1 MLSNLNYKNFD
12 YDYKNFDVVVVG
24 AGAAGITITRE
35 LARLGHHVALVEAGD
50 YEFSERSQEI
60 YKARSIGDPYFDL
73 DVARLR
79 FFGGTTNH
87 WTGYCRTFEVED
99 FERDYLG
106 EEFKWPIKNDQLKP
120 YLKTACNI
128 LEISDV
134 FNDKIITQSD
144 IERFEIKFS
153 PAVRFRDKY
162 YNEIVNNPKIHLFL
176 NANLTDVLLV
186 NNRVTEIKINSYTNV
201 AVNIKAKKYI
211 FAMGGIE
218 NSRYLLYFYKKYG
231 NNFISNNFALGKY
244 WMEHPHFIL
253 GEAIIDEKKVDGKF
267 YSISANTQKK
277 LGILNCGIRV
287 EKLDYSATKSLI
299 KDVSCLAPNLAKSF
313 GKLLNK
319 RIICGVRLVGVWE
332 QSPNKNNRII
342 LDTKLDRFGIPKPIL
357 KWKKNTIDRKTIVKT
372 IEKFNHWLL
381 DIDGGR
387 IKLDDW
393 IMNDNNYPDN
403 GLIAGCHHM
412 GGTRMHENP
421 RLGVV
426 NKNCRVY
433 GSENLYMAGS
443 SVFTTGG
450 HNNPTLPIIQLSLRL
465 ANHLHKK
472 LS

>member
-1 MLSNLNYKNFD
+1 MLSNLNYKNFE
-12 YDYKNFDVVVVG
+12 YDNKNFDVVVVG

-50 YEFSERSQEI
+50 YELSEWSQEI

-106 EEFKWPIKNDQLKP
+106 EEFKWPIKNNELKP

-144 IERFEIKFS
+144 IESFDIKFS
-153 PAVRFRDKY
+153 PPVRFRNKY

-176 NANLTDVLLV
+176 NANLTDVLLA

-218 NSRYLLYFYKKYG
+218 NSRYLLYFYKKYR
-231 NNFISNNFALGKY
+231 NNFISNDFALGKY
-244 WMEHPHFIL
+244 WMEHPHFTL
-253 GEAIIDEKKVDGKF
+253 GEAIINEKKVDGKF

-287 EKLDYSATKSLI
+287 EKLDYSATKTLI

-313 GKLLNK
+313 GKLLSK

-332 QSPNKNNRII
+332 QAPNKNNRIT

-372 IEKFNHWLL
+372 LEKFNHWLL

-393 IMNDNNYPDN
+393 IMNENNYPDN
-403 GLIAGCHHM
+403 DLIAGCHHM

-421 RLGVV
+421 RFGVV
-426 NKNCRVY
+426 DKNCRVY

>member
-1 MLSNLNYKNFD
+1 MLSNLNYKNFE
-12 YDYKNFDVVVVG
+12 YDNKNFDVVVVG

-50 YEFSERSQEI
+50 YELSEWSQEI

-99 FERDYLG
+99 FEREYLG
-106 EEFKWPIKNDQLKP
+106 EEFKWPIKNNELKP

-144 IERFEIKFS
+144 IESFDIKFS
-153 PAVRFRDKY
+153 PPVRFRNKY
-162 YNEIVNNPKIHLFL
+162 YNEIINNPKIHLFL
-176 NANLTDVLLV
+176 NANLTDVLLA

-218 NSRYLLYFYKKYG
+218 NSRYLLYFYKKYR
-231 NNFISNNFALGKY
+231 NNFISNDFALGKY
-244 WMEHPHFIL
+244 WMEHPHFTL
-253 GEAIIDEKKVDGKF
+253 GEAIINEKKVDGKF

-287 EKLDYSATKSLI
+287 EKLDYSATKTLI

-319 RIICGVRLVGVWE
+319 KIICGVRLVGVWE
-332 QSPNKNNRII
+332 QAPNKNNRIT

-372 IEKFNHWLL
+372 LEKFNHWLL

-393 IMNDNNYPDN
+393 IMNENNYPDN
-403 GLIAGCHHM
+403 DLIAGCHHM

-421 RLGVV
+421 RFGVV
-426 NKNCRVY
+426 DKNCRVY